1 MDGNNQCFTCKR
13 KKIML
18 NNRIVIMQGH
28 WYVNFIYIYIFSIDS
43 LGAHIAHLT
52 IVDVIVQVDWTIAV

>member
-1 MDGNNQCFTCKR
+1 
-13 KKIML
+13 ML
-18 NNRIVIMQGH
+18 NNIVVILQGH

-52 IVDVIVQVDWTIAV
+52 TVGVDIQVDWTAAVQTSTNN